1 MSTAGITEA
10 TGEVA
15 MALKFTAG
23 LVVEY
28 LWTQNC
34 AVFAT
39 LLLCK

>member
-1 MSTAGITEA
+1 MSAAGMTEA

-15 MALKFTAG
+15 MTLKFTAG

-39 LLLCK
+39 MLLCI